1 MILDCVL
8 TSVNENPLY
17 IINVPFF
24 IKCWKKLYPN
34 VDIKIIL
41 IATSIP
47 IELIPY
53 TEYIILFEPLK
64 NISTAFISQYIR
76 LLYPAILNYTNGV
89 MITDIDIVPMNRTY
103 YTDNI
108 KNIDNAKFIY
118 LRHVLLNT
126 GQLAMCYNIA
136 SPKTWSDI
144 FNINSLQNIKQTL
157 IKRYNSINYKG
168 RGKSG
173 WNTDQ
178 TDLYKCVMK
187 WNNYSHNFIHIPD
200 KNTGFCRL
208 CRSNFKILDKKI
220 KINISNNK
228 YTDYHCHRPFKLH
241 EILNNSIYDLI

>member
-8 TSVNENPLY
+8 TAVNNNPLY
-17 IINVPFF
+17 IDNVPFF
-24 IKCWKKLYPN
+24 IKCWSKLYPN

-47 IELIPY
+47 IELTSY
-53 TEYIILFEPLK
+53 NKHIILFEPLK

-76 LLYPAILNYTNGV
+76 LLYPAILNYKNGV

-103 YTDNI
+103 YTSNI
-108 KNIDNAKFIY
+108 KNIDNDKFIY

-126 GQLAMCYNIA
+126 GQLAMCYNVA
-136 SPKTWSDI
+136 LPKTWSDI
-144 FNINSLQNIKQTL
+144 FNIKSLQNIKQTL
-157 IKRYNSINYKG
+157 INKYKSVNYQG

-178 TDLYKCVMK
+178 TDLYKLVMK
-187 WNNYSHNFIHIPD
+187 WNNSSHNFIHITD

-208 CRSNFKILDKKI
+208 CRSKFKTLDQQI
-220 KINISNNK
+220 KMNISNNK
-228 YTDYHCHRPFKLH
+228 YTDYHCHRPFKTHKIMLDT
-241 EILNNSIYDLI
+241 ILNLI